1 MRVSQKTEYALRALL
16 DLSLNATG
24 DRAAR
29 TSEIAKRARVPE
41 KFLEAILVELR
52 KAGLVRSRRGP
63 DGGHALARAP
73 AAITLGQIRTA
84 LDGPLTLVE
93 PAPRRRSDDPV
104 EAGIRETWHQAEI
117 EIGAVLE
124 AVSLEAIQ
132 RRVLASQ
139 SPDFSI

>member
-16 DLSLNATG
+16 DLSLNVTG
-24 DRAAR
+24 ERAAR

-73 AAITLGQIRTA
+73 ATITLGQIRTA
-84 LDGPLTLVE
+84 LDGPLALVE

-104 EAGIRETWHQAEI
+104 EAAIRETWHQADVD
-117 EIGAVLE
+117 IGAVLE
-124 AVSLEAIQ
+124 GVSLESIQ

>member
-63 DGGHALARAP
+63 EGGHALARAP
-73 AAITLGQIRTA
+73 AAITLGQVRTA

-117 EIGAVLE
+117 DIGAVLE
-124 AVSLEAIQ
+124 GVSLEAIQ